1 MAGAARTVQ
10 KGAMTDK
17 ARTLAFLL
25 IASAAGMSL
34 WFMTSA
40 ILPDIAAE
48 LGLPRARQTA
58 LSSAVQAGFVA
69 GALVISVTG
78 LADRLDPRWL
88 FAACAFSTAL
98 ANAALLVVP
107 LDGSFAVALRFL
119 TGALM
124 AGVYPVGMKI
134 AVGWGAADRGLLVG
148 AVVGALAMGK
158 SIPYGL
164 AWAGGA
170 DWRLALGLGSV
181 VAALGAGLVLFTR
194 LGPHHRA
201 ASGFRPG
208 AIRLALTDRRIRAAF
223 LGYFGHMWELY
234 IFWAWIG
241 AAATASYLAAGAA
254 DPASLG
260 KLTAFL
266 AIAAGAPACVLA
278 GRLADR
284 IGKARVASGAMVASG
299 GLALMTASSFGG
311 PPEARR
317 GHEREAAAR
326 HHRTRCDPRLADAV
340 GEAAGENAGRCARG
354 DGEEGRELAEAR
366 GVRGPRGEVRGGRRS
381 ADPGPEDVELP
392 HVPEISEKGRTD
404 APVGQGEANGPGAEA
419 GGRPVVRPETREED
433 KPRAKGRDDRA
444 EAEGQPPVRPA
455 GPGKAVGN
463 RLAHRQ
469 RAHHRADEKPPVR
482 GAPADGDLHAHRVDP
497 RHERAGQEAE
507 RHREASVERDDEESG
522 VGEGR

>member
-1 MAGAARTVQ
+1 
-10 KGAMTDK
+10 MTDK

-311 PPEARR
+311 TPALTFALCILWGVAVIPDSAQFSALVADYAPPEWA
-317 GHEREAAAR
+317 GSLLTFQTALGFLLTVVTVQVAPTVAAVFGWQALLAGLAMGPALGVLAMR
-326 HHRTRCDPRLADAV
+326 PLVRLH
-340 GEAAGENAGRCARG
+340 AAG
-354 DGEEGRELAEAR
+354 
-366 GVRGPRGEVRGGRRS
+366 GP
-381 ADPGPEDVELP
+381 
-392 HVPEISEKGRTD
+392 
-404 APVGQGEANGPGAEA
+404 
-419 GGRPVVRPETREED
+419 
-433 KPRAKGRDDRA
+433 
-444 EAEGQPPVRPA
+444 
-455 GPGKAVGN
+455 
-463 RLAHRQ
+463 
-469 RAHHRADEKPPVR
+469 
-482 GAPADGDLHAHRVDP
+482 
-497 RHERAGQEAE
+497 
-507 RHREASVERDDEESG
+507 
-522 VGEGR
+522 

>member
-1 MAGAARTVQ
+1 
-10 KGAMTDK
+10 MTDK

-311 PPEARR
+311 TPALTFALCILWGVAVIPDSAQFSALVADYAPPEWA
-317 GHEREAAAR
+317 GSLLTFQTALGFLLTVVTVQIAPTVAAVFGWQALLAGLAMGPALGVLAMR
-326 HHRTRCDPRLADAV
+326 PLVRLH
-340 GEAAGENAGRCARG
+340 AAG
-354 DGEEGRELAEAR
+354 
-366 GVRGPRGEVRGGRRS
+366 GP
-381 ADPGPEDVELP
+381 
-392 HVPEISEKGRTD
+392 
-404 APVGQGEANGPGAEA
+404 
-419 GGRPVVRPETREED
+419 
-433 KPRAKGRDDRA
+433 
-444 EAEGQPPVRPA
+444 
-455 GPGKAVGN
+455 
-463 RLAHRQ
+463 
-469 RAHHRADEKPPVR
+469 
-482 GAPADGDLHAHRVDP
+482 
-497 RHERAGQEAE
+497 
-507 RHREASVERDDEESG
+507 
-522 VGEGR
+522 

>member
-1 MAGAARTVQ
+1 
-10 KGAMTDK
+10 MTDK

-78 LADRLDPRWL
+78 LADRLDPRLL

-107 LDGSFAVALRFL
+107 LDGSFAVVLRFL

-134 AVGWGAADRGLLVG
+134 AVGWGTADRGLLVG

-170 DWRLALGLGSV
+170 DWRLALGLGSL

-223 LGYFGHMWELY
+223 LGYFRHMWELY

-254 DPASLG
+254 EAASLG

-311 PPEARR
+311 TPALTFALCILWGIAVIPDSAQFSALVADYAPPEWA
-317 GHEREAAAR
+317 GSLLTFQTALGFLLTVVTVQIAPTVAAVFGWQALLAGLAIGPALGVLAMR
-326 HHRTRCDPRLADAV
+326 PLVRLH
-340 GEAAGENAGRCARG
+340 AAG
-354 DGEEGRELAEAR
+354 
-366 GVRGPRGEVRGGRRS
+366 GP
-381 ADPGPEDVELP
+381 
-392 HVPEISEKGRTD
+392 
-404 APVGQGEANGPGAEA
+404 
-419 GGRPVVRPETREED
+419 
-433 KPRAKGRDDRA
+433 
-444 EAEGQPPVRPA
+444 
-455 GPGKAVGN
+455 
-463 RLAHRQ
+463 
-469 RAHHRADEKPPVR
+469 
-482 GAPADGDLHAHRVDP
+482 
-497 RHERAGQEAE
+497 
-507 RHREASVERDDEESG
+507 
-522 VGEGR
+522 

>member
-1 MAGAARTVQ
+1 
-10 KGAMTDK
+10 MTDK

-78 LADRLDPRWL
+78 LADRLDPRLL

-107 LDGSFAVALRFL
+107 LDGSFAVVLHFL

-134 AVGWGAADRGLLVG
+134 AVGWGTADRGLLVG

-170 DWRLALGLGSV
+170 DWRLALGLGSL

-254 DPASLG
+254 EAASLG

-311 PPEARR
+311 TPALTFALCILWGIAVIPDSAQFSALVADYAPPEWA
-317 GHEREAAAR
+317 GSLLTFQTALGFLLTVVTVQIAPTVAAVFGWQALLAGLAIGPALGVLAMR
-326 HHRTRCDPRLADAV
+326 PLVRLH
-340 GEAAGENAGRCARG
+340 AAG
-354 DGEEGRELAEAR
+354 
-366 GVRGPRGEVRGGRRS
+366 GP
-381 ADPGPEDVELP
+381 
-392 HVPEISEKGRTD
+392 
-404 APVGQGEANGPGAEA
+404 
-419 GGRPVVRPETREED
+419 
-433 KPRAKGRDDRA
+433 
-444 EAEGQPPVRPA
+444 
-455 GPGKAVGN
+455 
-463 RLAHRQ
+463 
-469 RAHHRADEKPPVR
+469 
-482 GAPADGDLHAHRVDP
+482 
-497 RHERAGQEAE
+497 
-507 RHREASVERDDEESG
+507 
-522 VGEGR
+522 

>member
-1 MAGAARTVQ
+1 
-10 KGAMTDK
+10 MTDK

-311 PPEARR
+311 TPALTFALCILWGIAVIPDSAQFSALVADYAPPEWA
-317 GHEREAAAR
+317 GSLLTFQTALGFLLTVVTVQIAPTVAAVFGWQALLAGLAMGPALGVLAMR
-326 HHRTRCDPRLADAV
+326 PLVRLH
-340 GEAAGENAGRCARG
+340 AAG
-354 DGEEGRELAEAR
+354 
-366 GVRGPRGEVRGGRRS
+366 GP
-381 ADPGPEDVELP
+381 
-392 HVPEISEKGRTD
+392 
-404 APVGQGEANGPGAEA
+404 
-419 GGRPVVRPETREED
+419 
-433 KPRAKGRDDRA
+433 
-444 EAEGQPPVRPA
+444 
-455 GPGKAVGN
+455 
-463 RLAHRQ
+463 
-469 RAHHRADEKPPVR
+469 
-482 GAPADGDLHAHRVDP
+482 
-497 RHERAGQEAE
+497 
-507 RHREASVERDDEESG
+507 
-522 VGEGR
+522 